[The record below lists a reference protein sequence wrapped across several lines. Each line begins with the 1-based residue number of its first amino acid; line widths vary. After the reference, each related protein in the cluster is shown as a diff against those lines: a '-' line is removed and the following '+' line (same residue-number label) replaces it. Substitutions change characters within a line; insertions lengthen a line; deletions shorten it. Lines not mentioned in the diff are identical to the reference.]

1 MASIQEAASSE
12 REGEATRAADVYAAR
27 KERFGVQRDQYNRT
41 RYLAAN
47 LTVVSFLA
55 IPVCLGVAIFG
66 GSGIFYLLAAL
77 SLGGF
82 VAAFGWQAREDAR
95 YRRFE
100 TLAALNDEGL
110 LRLAR
115 DWKQLPL
122 RQPPALPDDLALAD
136 DLDLLGHA
144 SLQHLLGYVGTPA
157 GQTTLQGWMLAPDT
171 PSVIRARQEAVAE
184 LAPLLDF
191 RDELA
196 TGGRHMDM
204 TPAGLRG
211 FLAWAE
217 DEPWLTRRPVLIWL
231 SRLLPLLLLGLLIAQ
246 FTGLLAGPWWLLAIG
261 VNLLFNVV
269 AGKQVEESLSRVAD
283 RQGVFR
289 PYARLFRLVTA
300 QPFQAAALRRV
311 QDDLAAGSLSAEGEM
326 RRLGTIMTFADL
338 RLSMFFGVIQ
348 ATTLWTFHVLW
359 LLERWQ
365 ARTGSSVRRWMDL
378 LSQVDALGAL
388 AALKYDQPEWA
399 FPRIVESADEMTDTT
414 LVARNLG
421 HPLLPPE
428 TCVGNDVSVGPPG
441 RFLLVTGSNMSGK
454 STLLRAIGLNV
465 VLAQTGGPV
474 CADELSLPP
483 LALLS
488 SIRVRDSL
496 EEGVSYFMAELQR
509 LKAVVTEAEATS
521 ADGERIAFFLLDEIL
536 HGTNTSER
544 QVAARR
550 IIRHLL
556 AVGATGAVSTHD
568 LTLADAPDLAASAT
582 QVHFTEA
589 FARGVDGPT
598 MRFDYTLRPG
608 IATSTNALK
617 LMEIVGLPVDEE

>member
-1 MASIQEAASSE
+1 MASIQQAASGE
-12 REGEATRAADVYAAR
+12 LAREGIAPAEVYAAR
-27 KERFGVQRDQYNRT
+27 KGRFGAQRDAHNRT

-55 IPVCLGVAIFG
+55 IPVCLGVALFG
-66 GSGIFYLLAAL
+66 GPGVFYLLAVF
-77 SLGGF
+77 SLAGF

-95 YRRFE
+95 YKRFE

-115 DWKQLPL
+115 DWKKLPL
-122 RQPPALPDDLALAD
+122 RQPPDLPDVVALAD

-157 GQTTLQGWMLAPDT
+157 GQTTLQGWMLAPAAPDE
-171 PSVIRARQEAVAE
+171 IRSRQEAVAE

-211 FLAWAE
+211 FLDWAE
-217 DEPWLTRRPVLIWL
+217 DAPWLTRRPALIWL
-231 SRLLPLLLLGLLIAQ
+231 SRLLPLLLIGLLIAQ
-246 FTGLLAGPWWLLAIG
+246 FTGLLHAPWWLLALG
-261 VNLLFNVV
+261 ANLLLNVI
-269 AGKQVEESLSRVAD
+269 AGKQIEESLSRVAD

-289 PYARLFRLVTA
+289 PYAGLFRLLTGRR
-300 QPFQAAALRRV
+300 FQSAKLRRV
-311 QDDLAAGSLSAEGEM
+311 QDDLAAGPLSAEREM
-326 RRLGTIMTFADL
+326 RRLGVIMTFADL
-338 RLSMFFGVIQ
+338 RLSMFFGVLQ

-365 ARTGSSVRRWMDL
+365 ARAGSSVRRWMDL

-388 AALKYDQPEWA
+388 AALKYDQPDWT
-399 FPRIVESADEMTDTT
+399 FPRVIATASEPPDVT

-428 TCVGNDVSVGPPG
+428 TCVGNDVRVGPPG

-454 STLLRAIGLNV
+454 STLLRAIGMNV
-465 VLAQTGGPV
+465 VLAQMGGPV
-474 CADELSLPP
+474 CADELTLPP

-509 LKAVVTEAEATS
+509 LKGVVTEAEATS
-521 ADGERIAFFLLDEIL
+521 NNGERTAFFLLDEIL

-589 FARGVDGPT
+589 FARGPDGPT

-617 LMEIVGLPVDEE
+617 LMEIVGLPVDEP

>member
-1 MASIQEAASSE
+1 MASIQEATTEERKGETAS
-12 REGEATRAADVYAAR
+12 AAAVYSAR
-27 KERFGVQRDQYNRT
+27 KDRFGARRDRYNRS

-66 GSGIFYLLAAL
+66 GPGIFYLLAAL

-82 VAAFGWQAREDAR
+82 VTAFGWQAREDAH

-100 TLAALNDEGL
+100 TLAALNEEGL

-115 DWKQLPL
+115 DWKRLSL
-122 RQPPALPDDLALAD
+122 RQPPELPEDMALAD

-157 GQTTLQGWMLAPDT
+157 GRTTLQGWMLAPASPD
-171 PSVIRARQEAVAE
+171 VIRARQEAVAE
-184 LAPLLDF
+184 LAPLIDF

-217 DEPWLTRRPVLIWL
+217 DEPWLTRRPLLVWL
-231 SRLLPLLLLGLLIAQ
+231 SRLLPLLLIGLIVAQ
-246 FTGLLAGPWWLLAIG
+246 FTGLIAGPWWLLAIG

-269 AGKQVEESLSRVAD
+269 AGKQIEEALSRVAD

-289 PYARLFRLVTA
+289 PYAGLFHLVTA
-300 QPFQAAALRRV
+300 QPFQSAELRRV
-311 QDDLAAGSLSAEGEM
+311 RDDLAAGSLSAEGEM
-326 RRLGTIMTFADL
+326 RKLGRIMAFADL
-338 RLSMFFGVIQ
+338 RLSMFFGVLQ

-365 ARTGSSVRRWMDL
+365 ARAGGSVRRWMDL

-388 AALKYDQPEWA
+388 AALKYDQPTWA
-399 FPRIVESADEMTDTT
+399 FPRIVESASAMTDAT

-428 TCVGNDVSVGPPG
+428 TCVGNDVRVGPPG

-465 VLAQTGGPV
+465 VLAQMGAPV
-474 CADELSLPP
+474 CADELALPP
-483 LALLS
+483 LAPLS

-509 LKAVVTEAEATS
+509 LKAVVSAAEATHEQG
-521 ADGERIAFFLLDEIL
+521 ARTAFFLLDEIL

-582 QVHFTEA
+582 QVHFTEQ
-589 FARGVDGPT
+589 FARGPDGPT

-608 IATSTNALK
+608 VATSTNALN

>member
-1 MASIQEAASSE
+1 MASIQETATSE
-12 REGEATRAADVYAAR
+12 RTDEVANPAGVYAAR
-27 KERFGVQRDQYNRT
+27 NERFGAQRDRHNRT

-66 GSGIFYLLAAL
+66 GPGIFYLLAAL
-77 SLGGF
+77 SLAGF
-82 VAAFGWQAREDAR
+82 VAAFGWQARQDAR

-100 TLAALNDEGL
+100 TLAALNNEGL

-115 DWKQLPL
+115 DWKKLPL
-122 RQPPALPDDLALAD
+122 RQPPDLPDDLALAD

-157 GQTTLQGWMLAPDT
+157 GQTTLQGWMLTPAAPD
-171 PSVIRARQEAVAE
+171 VIRARQEAVAE

-204 TPAGLRG
+204 TPAGLRD

-217 DEPWLTRRPVLIWL
+217 DEPWLTRRPLLIWL
-231 SRLLPLLLLGLLIAQ
+231 ARLLPLLLIGLLIAQ
-246 FTGLLAGPWWLLAIG
+246 FAGLLSAPWWLLALG
-261 VNLLFNVV
+261 ANLLLNVV
-269 AGKQVEESLSRVAD
+269 AGKPVEESLARVAD

-289 PYARLFRLVTA
+289 PYAGLFRLVTT
-300 QPFQAAALRRV
+300 QPIQAAELRRV
-311 QDDLAAGSLSAEGEM
+311 QDELAAGSLSAEREM

-359 LLERWQ
+359 FLERWQ
-365 ARTGSSVRRWMDL
+365 ARAGGSVRRWMDL

-388 AALKYDQPEWA
+388 AALKYDQPNWS
-399 FPRIVESADEMTDTT
+399 FPRVVESADETQHAT
-414 LVARNLG
+414 LVACNLG

-428 TCVGNDVSVGPPG
+428 ICVGNDVSAGPPG

-454 STLLRAIGLNV
+454 STLLRAIGLNI
-465 VLAQTGGPV
+465 VLAQMGGPV
-474 CADELSLPP
+474 CADELTQPP

-509 LKAVVTEAEATS
+509 LKAVVTGAEATR
-521 ADGERIAFFLLDEIL
+521 ANGERTAFFLLDEIL

-582 QVHFTEA
+582 QVHFTEQ
-589 FARGVDGPT
+589 FARGSDGPT

-617 LMEIVGLPVDEE
+617 LMEIVGLPVDAE

>member
-1 MASIQEAASSE
+1 MASIQEAATGARA
-12 REGEATRAADVYAAR
+12 REAMPPAEVYAAR
-27 KERFGVQRDQYNRT
+27 RAAFGAQRDAYNRT

-47 LTVVSFLA
+47 LSVVAFIA
-55 IPVCLGVAIFG
+55 IPICLGVAIFG
-66 GSGIFYLLAAL
+66 GPGIFYLLAAL
-77 SLGGF
+77 SLAGF
-82 VAAFGWQAREDAR
+82 VAAFGWQARQDAR

-110 LRLAR
+110 VRLAR
-115 DWKQLPL
+115 DWKKLPL
-122 RQPPALPDDLALAD
+122 RQPPDAPADTALAD

-144 SLQHLLGYVGTPA
+144 SLQHLLSYVGTPA
-157 GQTTLQGWMLAPDT
+157 GQTTLQGWMLAPAAPQT
-171 PSVIRARQEAVAE
+171 IRMRQEAVAE

-191 RDELA
+191 RDEMA

-217 DEPWLTRRPVLIWL
+217 DEPWLTRRPWLIWL
-231 SRLLPLLLLGLLIAQ
+231 SRLLPLLLVGLLVAQ
-246 FTGLLAGPWWLLAIG
+246 LTGLLHAPWWLLALG
-261 VNLLFNVV
+261 ANLLLNVV
-269 AGKQVEESLSRVAD
+269 AGKQIEQSLERVAE

-289 PYARLFRLVTA
+289 PYAGLFHVVTA
-300 QPFQAAALRRV
+300 QRFHSAELTRV
-311 QDDLAAGSLSAEGEM
+311 QADLAAGPLSAEREM
-326 RRLGTIMTFADL
+326 RRLGVIMNFADL
-338 RLSMFFGVIQ
+338 RLSMFFAVLQ
-348 ATTLWTFHVLW
+348 ATTLWSFHTLW

-365 ARTGSSVRRWMDL
+365 ARAGGSVRRWLDL
-378 LSQVDALGAL
+378 LSEVDALGAL
-388 AALKYDQPEWA
+388 AALSFDQPSWA
-399 FPRIVESADEMTDTT
+399 FPHVIESASELPSAT

-421 HPLLPPE
+421 HPLLPPK
-428 TCVGNDVSVGPPG
+428 TCVGNDISVGPPG

-454 STLLRAIGLNV
+454 STLLRAIGMNV
-465 VLAQTGGPV
+465 VLAQMGGPV
-474 CADELSLPP
+474 CADELTLPP

-509 LKAVVTEAEATS
+509 LKQVVTEAEATR
-521 ADGERIAFFLLDEIL
+521 ADGARTAFFLLDEIL

-568 LTLADAPDLAASAT
+568 LTLADAPDLADAAT

-589 FARGVDGPT
+589 FTRGPDGPT

-608 IATSTNALK
+608 IATSTNALR

>member
-1 MASIQEAASSE
+1 MASIQEAAT
-12 REGEATRAADVYAAR
+12 GQQTAKTAAPAEVYAAR
-27 KERFGVQRDQYNRT
+27 RERFGAQRDSHNRT

-47 LTVVSFLA
+47 VTVVSFLA

-66 GSGIFYLLAAL
+66 GPGVFYLLAAL
-77 SLGGF
+77 SLAGF
-82 VAAFGWQAREDAR
+82 IAAFGWQAREDAR

-110 LRLAR
+110 LRLGR
-115 DWKQLPL
+115 DWKKLPL
-122 RQPPALPDDLALAD
+122 RRAPDLPGELALAD

-157 GQTTLQGWMLAPDT
+157 GQTTLQDWMLTPAAPE
-171 PSVIRARQEAVAE
+171 VIRARQEAVAE

-217 DEPWLTRRPVLIWL
+217 DEPWLARRPLLIWL
-231 SRLLPLLLLGLLIAQ
+231 SRLLPLLLIGLVLAQFAGLLHA
-246 FTGLLAGPWWLLAIG
+246 PWWLLALG
-261 VNLLFNVV
+261 ANLLLNVL
-269 AGKQVEESLSRVAD
+269 AGKQIEESLARVSE

-289 PYARLFRLVTA
+289 PYAGLFRLVTA
-300 QPFQAAALRRV
+300 QRFSAAALRRV
-311 QDDLAAGSLSAEGEM
+311 QGDLAAGPLSAEREM

-338 RLSMFFGVIQ
+338 RLSMFFAVIQ
-348 ATTLWTFHVLW
+348 ATTLWTFHTLW

-365 ARTGSSVRRWMDL
+365 ARAGGSVRRWMDL

-388 AALKYDQPEWA
+388 AALTYDQPTWA
-399 FPRIVESADEMTDTT
+399 FPRVVESADELTSAT

-428 TCVGNDVSVGPPG
+428 TCVGNDVRVGPPG

-465 VLAQTGGPV
+465 VLAQMGGPI
-474 CADELSLPP
+474 CADEMTLPP

-509 LKAVVTEAEATS
+509 LKAVVTEAETTRVA
-521 ADGERIAFFLLDEIL
+521 GERTAFFLLDEIL

-568 LTLADAPDLAASAT
+568 LTLADAPDLAEAAT

-589 FARGVDGPT
+589 FARGPDGPT

>member
-1 MASIQEAASSE
+1 MASIQEAATEE
-12 REGEATRAADVYAAR
+12 RKGEAISAADVYAAR
-27 KERFGVQRDQYNRT
+27 KERFGAQRDRHNRT

-47 LTVVSFLA
+47 LTVVSFVA

-66 GSGIFYLLAAL
+66 GPGVFYLLAAL

-82 VAAFGWQAREDAR
+82 VSAFGWQARQDAR

-100 TLAALNDEGL
+100 TLAALNGEGL

-115 DWKQLPL
+115 DWKKLPL
-122 RQPPALPDDLALAD
+122 RQPPELPDDMALAD

-157 GQTTLQGWMLAPDT
+157 GQTTLQSWMLTPAAPD
-171 PSVIRARQEAVAE
+171 VIRVRQEAVAE
-184 LAPLLDF
+184 LSPLLAF

-217 DEPWLTRRPVLIWL
+217 DEPRLTRRPLLIWL
-231 SRLLPLLLLGLLIAQ
+231 SRLLPLLLVGLIVAQ
-246 FTGLLAGPWWLLAIG
+246 FTGLLAGPWWLVAIG

-289 PYARLFRLVTA
+289 PYAGLFHLVTA
-300 QPFQAAALRRV
+300 QRFQSAELRRV
-311 QDDLAAGSLSAEGEM
+311 QDDLATGSLSAEGEM
-326 RRLGTIMTFADL
+326 RKLGRIMTFADL

-359 LLERWQ
+359 FLERWQ
-365 ARTGSSVRRWMDL
+365 ARAGSSVRRWMDL

-388 AALKYDQPEWA
+388 AALKYDQPEWS
-399 FPRIVESADEMTDTT
+399 FPRVVESAGEMESAT

-465 VLAQTGGPV
+465 VLAQMGGPV
-474 CADELSLPP
+474 CANELTLPP

-509 LKAVVTEAEATS
+509 LKAVVTGAEATS
-521 ADGERIAFFLLDEIL
+521 ADGARTAFFLLDEIL

-582 QVHFTEA
+582 QAHFTEA
-589 FARGVDGPT
+589 FARGPDGPT

>member
-1 MASIQEAASSE
+1 MASIQEAATGE
-12 REGEATRAADVYAAR
+12 RARETTSPAEVYATRRAA
-27 KERFGVQRDQYNRT
+27 FGAQRDAHNRT

-47 LTVVSFLA
+47 LSVVAFIA
-55 IPVCLGVAIFG
+55 IPICLGVAIFG
-66 GSGIFYLLAAL
+66 GPGIFYLLAAF
-77 SLGGF
+77 SLAGF
-82 VAAFGWQAREDAR
+82 VAAFGWQARQDAR

-110 LRLAR
+110 LRLQR
-115 DWKQLPL
+115 DWKKLPL
-122 RQPPALPDDLALAD
+122 RQPPDAPADTALAD

-144 SLQHLLGYVGTPA
+144 SLQHLLSYVGTPS
-157 GQTTLQGWMLAPDT
+157 GQTMLQGWMLAPAAPET
-171 PSVIRARQEAVAE
+171 IRPRQEAVAE

-211 FLAWAE
+211 FVAWAE
-217 DEPWLTRRPVLIWL
+217 DEPWLTRRPWLIWL
-231 SRLLPLLLLGLLIAQ
+231 SRLLPLLLVGLLVAQ
-246 FTGLLAGPWWLLAIG
+246 LTGLLHAPWWLLALG
-261 VNLLFNVV
+261 ANLLLNVV
-269 AGKQVEESLSRVAD
+269 AGKQIEQSLERVSE

-289 PYARLFRLVTA
+289 PYAGLFHLVTA
-300 QPFQAAALRRV
+300 QRFQAAELNRV
-311 QDDLAAGSLSAEGEM
+311 QADLAAGPLSAEREM
-326 RRLGTIMTFADL
+326 RRLGVIMNFADL
-338 RLSMFFGVIQ
+338 RLSMFFAVLQ
-348 ATTLWTFHVLW
+348 ATTLWTFHTLW

-365 ARTGSSVRRWMDL
+365 ARAGGSVRRWMDL
-378 LSQVDALGAL
+378 LSEVDALGAL
-388 AALKYDQPEWA
+388 AALSFDQPTWA
-399 FPRIVESADEMTDTT
+399 FPRVVESASEPPSATF
-414 LVARNLG
+414 VARNLG

-428 TCVGNDVSVGPPG
+428 SCVGNDVSVGPPG

-454 STLLRAIGLNV
+454 STLLRAIGMNV
-465 VLAQTGGPV
+465 VLAQMGGPV
-474 CADELSLPP
+474 CADELTLPP

-509 LKAVVTEAEATS
+509 LKQVVTEAETTRADS
-521 ADGERIAFFLLDEIL
+521 ARTAFFLLDEIL

-556 AVGATGAVSTHD
+556 SVGATGAVSTHD
-568 LTLADAPDLAASAT
+568 LTLADAPDLAVSAI

-589 FARGVDGPT
+589 FTRGPDGPT

>member
-1 MASIQEAASSE
+1 MASIQEATSE
-12 REGEATRAADVYAAR
+12 QAREVTPPAEVYTER
-27 KERFGVQRDQYNRT
+27 KDRFGAQRGRYNRR

-47 LTVVSFLA
+47 LTVVSFIA

-66 GSGIFYLLAAL
+66 GPGIFYLLAAF

-82 VAAFGWQAREDAR
+82 IAAFGWQAREDAH

-100 TLAALNDEGL
+100 TLAALNEEGL
-110 LRLAR
+110 LRLTR
-115 DWKQLPL
+115 DWKRLPL
-122 RQPPALPDDLALAD
+122 RQTPELPDDLALAD

-157 GQTTLQGWMLAPDT
+157 GRTTLQGWMLAPASPD
-171 PSVIRARQEAVAE
+171 VIRARQEAVAE
-184 LAPLLDF
+184 LAPLIDF

-217 DEPWLTRRPVLIWL
+217 DEPWLTRRPLLIWL
-231 SRLLPLLLLGLLIAQ
+231 SRLLPLLLFGLIVAQ
-246 FTGLLAGPWWLLAIG
+246 FTGLLAGPWWLLVIG
-261 VNLLFNVV
+261 LNLLFNVL
-269 AGKQVEESLSRVAD
+269 AGKEVEESLARVAD

-289 PYARLFRLVTA
+289 PYARLFHLVTA
-300 QPFQAAALRRV
+300 QPFRSAELRRV
-311 QDDLAAGSLSAEGEM
+311 QADLAAGSLSAEGEM
-326 RRLGTIMTFADL
+326 RKLGRIMVFADL
-338 RLSMFFGVIQ
+338 RLSMFFGVLQ

-359 LLERWQ
+359 FLERW
-365 ARTGSSVRRWMDL
+365 RTRAGGGARRWMDL
-378 LSQVDALGAL
+378 LSQADALGAL
-388 AALKYDQPEWA
+388 AALKYDQPTWA
-399 FPRIVESADEMTDTT
+399 FPRIVENAEKMRDAT

-428 TCVGNDVSVGPPG
+428 TCVGNDVSVGPSG

-465 VLAQTGGPV
+465 VLAQMGGPA
-474 CADELSLPP
+474 CADELTLPP

-509 LKAVVTEAEATS
+509 LKAVVSAAEAAHEQGART
-521 ADGERIAFFLLDEIL
+521 AFFLLDEIL

-582 QVHFTEA
+582 QVHFTEQ
-589 FARGVDGPT
+589 FARGPDGPT